1 MSVSWKD
8 IDRYT
13 QAVFVDEEYIGEIR
27 AEFLTMKWKMYP
39 SFWDENTNQSSFY
52 KIYHSAYECGKAMA
66 ELYKTTLLTEDET
79 WDDPWGYVDKD
90 TDEIDMRGYFGNRK
104 P

>member
-8 IDRYT
+8 IDTYT
-13 QAVFVDEEYIGEIR
+13 QSVYVDDTYIGEIR

-39 SFWDENTNQSSFY
+39 SFWDDNSKQNSFY
-52 KIYHSAYECGKAMA
+52 KTYHSAYECGKAMA
-66 ELYKTTLLTEDET
+66 ELYETTYAAEE
-79 WDDPWGYVDKD
+79 DPWRNIGVD
-90 TDEIDMRGYFGNRK
+90 TDEIDMRGYFGSLK

>member
-13 QAVFVDEEYIGEIR
+13 QAIFVDEEYIGEIR
-27 AEFLTMKWKMYP
+27 AEILTMKWKMYP
-39 SFWDENTNQSSFY
+39 SFWDDNSKQNNFY
-52 KIYHSAYECGKAMA
+52 KTYHSAYECGKAMA
-66 ELYKTTLLTEDET
+66 KLYESSCSVEE
-79 WDDPWGYVDKD
+79 DPWRSIDRD